1 MAARPRL
8 SVGILG
14 ADWTQMGAELRR
26 LEEAGA
32 DYVHVDVMDGL
43 FCPQLTVG
51 PQVIGALR
59 TDLPKDVH
67 LMIEEP
73 LGKAAAYVEAGAD
86 VVTVHVEAGRHPHRV
101 LQELGSMKTRAG
113 GAIVRGIALNP
124 GTPVEAVEPLL
135 EHAELVLVLS
145 VNPGWGG
152 QRFLPE
158 TERRLEAIR
167 RLIERSGRAVMLG
180 VDGGITRDNVGAVAA
195 MGVDMIVTGS
205 AVFDGGDAVANLR
218 QMQAATQRAGVA

>member
-1 MAARPRL
+1 MGARPRL
-8 SVGILG
+8 SVGILS

-32 DYVHVDVMDGL
+32 DYVHVDVMDGV

-51 PQVIGALR
+51 PPVIGALR
-59 TDLPKDVH
+59 TKLLKDVH

-86 VVTVHVEAGRHPHRV
+86 VVTVHVEASRHPHRV
-101 LQELGSMKTRAG
+101 LQELGNMKTRAG
-113 GAIVRGIALNP
+113 GAVFRGVALNP

-158 TERRLEAIR
+158 TERRLGAARE
-167 RLIERSGRAVMLG
+167 LIERSGRSVMLG

-195 MGVDMIVTGS
+195 MGVDVIVTGS

-218 QMQAATQRAGVA
+218 QMQAATQRAAVA